1 MNSPDNVIPIS
12 RGQKNPRLL
21 QFAVTAGA
29 TRVDGAIGIR
39 PTQPRRDKPAVVV
52 ELAKRTEAD
61 DAKQISSPEESE
73 R

>member
-1 MNSPDNVIPIS
+1 MNPDNVIPIT
-12 RGQKNPRLL
+12 RGYRKPSLL
-21 QFAVTAGA
+21 HFAVTAG
-29 TRVDGAIGIR
+29 TTKVDGAIGIR